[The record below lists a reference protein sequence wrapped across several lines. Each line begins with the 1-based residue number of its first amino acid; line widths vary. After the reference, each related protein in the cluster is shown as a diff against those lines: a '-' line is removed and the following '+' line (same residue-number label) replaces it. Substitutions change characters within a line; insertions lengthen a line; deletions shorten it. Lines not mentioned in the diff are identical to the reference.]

1 MLLQP
6 CGWLAAYMGSALTS
20 DIDVS
25 FRNLGGT
32 ATQFAQVL
40 PDVGTLSIRVKLTR
54 ASSSAGMIIQFFD
67 YQVSA
72 GRKRLYKGENELNR
86 FINVYVND
94 EDIRFM
100 ENLDTPVKAGDEVS
114 IVPAIA
120 GG

>member
-1 MLLQP
+1 MTTTANSVTMRIPTALRPQV
-6 CGWLAAYMGSALTS
+6 GNKESVSIAGASVRAVLANLTGQ
-20 DIDVS
+20 
-25 FRNLGGT
+25 FPELG
-32 ATQFAQVL
+32 
-40 PDVGTLSIRVKLTR
+40 
-54 ASSSAGMIIQFFD
+54 
-67 YQVSA
+67 
-72 GRKRLYKGENELNR
+72 KRLYKGENELNR